1 MKTPVRVL
9 KVCKDAGLWLLCG
22 YPSRDDL
29 DTLAWP
35 SEMEQGPLGWEELGS
50 PCVREPVQRHL
61 SGKFVSYHILQ
72 LFTGWRGPGILT

>member
-1 MKTPVRVL
+1 MLDCGFSAGTPLEMTLILWPGLVRWNRV
-9 KVCKDAGLWLLCG
+9 
-22 YPSRDDL
+22 P
-29 DTLAWP
+29 LAR
-35 SEMEQGPLGWEELGS
+35 EELGS